1 MNFAQL
7 EYPLFLAFVVFAIA
21 CTRNALSRK
30 VIVLAASFYFYA
42 YWDYRFLSLLLV
54 STVWDW
60 SIGIGLGHFAN
71 RRLRQ
76 GLLMLSLV
84 GNLGLLGFFKYYN
97 FFVES
102 AQTIFS
108 QWGIHPGTLS
118 IVLPIGISFY
128 TFQTLSYSIDV
139 YRRHL
144 APCRSLLDFAIYV
157 TFFPQLVAG
166 PIVRACEFLPQ
177 LQYAPRVSHTSI
189 YPGCMLILRG
199 LVKKVLIADQL
210 AMMVD
215 PVFETPQVYST
226 LTVALAIFAYAGQ
239 IYGDF
244 SGYSD
249 IAIGSARL
257 LGFVLPE
264 NFNHPYLSTSLAEF
278 WRRWHIS
285 LSTWL
290 RDYLYIPLGG
300 SRRGAVRTYL
310 NLLVTMFL
318 GGLWHGAAW
327 NFVAWGVW
335 HGAMLAIER
344 ATGFAGS
351 RESVRTRI
359 GSAFIGTACGWAITM
374 LIVLFGWML
383 FRSSSWSQ
391 FQALL
396 TGLMSGN
403 QGVTWLPP
411 FPLIALGL
419 LTLEHILWASRF
431 RHVTTLEPTY
441 WYTPWLVG
449 FALAA
454 LALFAPGQSQPF
466 VYFQF

>member
-7 EYPLFLAFVVFAIA
+7 EYPLFLA
-21 CTRNALSRK
+21 C
-30 VIVLAASFYFYA
+30 IVLVIAFIRNLRMKKAIVLIASLYFYA
-42 YWDYRFLSLLLV
+42 YWDYRFLSLLLA
-54 STVWDW
+54 STLWDW
-60 SIGIGLGHFAN
+60 SIGLALGSVDN
-71 RRLRQ
+71 KRLRQ
-76 GLLMLSLV
+76 SLLCLSV
-84 GNLGLLGFFKYYN
+84 IGNLGVLGFFKYYN
-97 FFVES
+97 FFIES
-102 AQTIFS
+102 AQGVLS
-108 QWGIHPGTLS
+108 HWGLHVDTLA
-118 IVLPIGISFY
+118 IILPIGISFY

-144 APCRSLLDFAIYV
+144 SPCRSLLDFALYV

-177 LQYAPRVSHTSI
+177 LRVAPRVTFKSL
-189 YPGCMLILRG
+189 YPGASLILRG
-199 LVKKVLIADQL
+199 MVKKVLIADQL

-226 LTVALAIFAYAGQ
+226 LTVVLAIFAYAGQ

-257 LGFVLPE
+257 LGFELPE
-264 NFNHPYLSTSLAEF
+264 NFSHPYLAISLTDF
-278 WRRWHIS
+278 WRRWHIT

-300 SRRGAVRTYL
+300 SRYGTLRTYL
-310 NLLVTMFL
+310 NLIITMFL

-327 NFVAWGVW
+327 NFVAWGMW
-335 HGAMLAIER
+335 HGLMLAIER
-344 ATGFAGS
+344 MLS
-351 RESVRTRI
+351 
-359 GSAFIGTACGWAITM
+359 GTAKRNEMSSSFLQRTIRWAITM
-374 LIVLFGWML
+374 AIVLFGWML
-383 FRSSSWSQ
+383 FRSTSLSQ
-391 FQALL
+391 FEALL
-396 TGLMSGN
+396 AGLMSGN

-411 FPLIALGL
+411 LPLIALGL
-419 LTLEHILWASRF
+419 LVVEHGLWTSRY
-431 RHVTTLEPTY
+431 RHITTLDPAC

-454 LALFAPGQSQPF
+454 LALFASGKSQPF